1 MVHLHTRSAYS
12 LLESPFRIE
21 QIVDMTIKYGFNHAC
36 LTDKRSMYGTMKFIK
51 LCQEKGIHPIVGL
64 EVDSVY
70 QDQPFD
76 FILLAKNDR
85 GLQDLYALS
94 TILMNDP
101 SKVSLEILFKYVL
114 DCIVLTAGD
123 DDSLEQYIDNDELEN

>member
-21 QIVDMTIKYGFNHAC
+21 QIVDMAIKYGFNHAC

-101 SKVSLEILFKYVL
+101 SKISLIQKAFF
-114 DCIVLTAGD
+114 C
-123 DDSLEQYIDNDELEN
+123 

>member
-21 QIVDMTIKYGFNHAC
+21 QIVDMAIKYGFNHAC

-70 QDQPFD
+70 QDQP
-76 FILLAKNDR
+76 L
-85 GLQDLYALS
+85 
-94 TILMNDP
+94 
-101 SKVSLEILFKYVL
+101 ILFCLLKMIGVCKIFML
-114 DCIVLTAGD
+114 
-123 DDSLEQYIDNDELEN
+123 

>member
-51 LCQEKGIHPIVGL
+51 LCQEKGIHPVF
-64 EVDSVY
+64 
-70 QDQPFD
+70 FD
-76 FILLAKNDR
+76 IFHILRL
-85 GLQDLYALS
+85 
-94 TILMNDP
+94 
-101 SKVSLEILFKYVL
+101 ILFCLLKMIGVCKIFML
-114 DCIVLTAGD
+114 
-123 DDSLEQYIDNDELEN
+123 

>member
-21 QIVDMTIKYGFNHAC
+21 QIVDMAIKYGFNHAC

-70 QDQPFD
+70 QDQPP
-76 FILLAKNDR
+76 L
-85 GLQDLYALS
+85 
-94 TILMNDP
+94 
-101 SKVSLEILFKYVL
+101 ILFCLLKMIGVCKIFML
-114 DCIVLTAGD
+114 
-123 DDSLEQYIDNDELEN
+123 